1 MRTPDSGTVRADR
14 VGRQIETGEWVLRE
28 CSLACPPGTLTA
40 IVGAS
45 GAGKTSLMHCLSGL
59 DSPTVGRV
67 LIDGADPH
75 AMSRQKRAEFLR
87 QRVGFVFQQYNLID
101 YLSVE
106 ENVTLP
112 LSLAGARVDPH
123 ALAHILQRFG
133 LGEKT
138 RTTARALSGGEQQ
151 RVALCRVLL
160 QRPQFV
166 FADEPT
172 GALDTSNSRLVI
184 DVLHEVAASG
194 ATVVMVTHD
203 VDAAVRADRVVFMRD
218 GVITGVGAGLNAA
231 QVLAGIREQATP
243 GMVA

>member
-138 RTTARALSGGEQQ
+138 RTTARALS
-151 RVALCRVLL
+151 CRVLL